1 MKTSVLGSFATRF
14 CSGRP
19 IAMLALASLFALS
32 PEPQAEAQLIQIGRG
47 FGGGVRVRVPFVAVD
62 VAPWGDTRVRAPFTS
77 VNTGIYAGP
86 RYSSRYGSPIYPSY
100 AYPPASPYY
109 RSVPS
114 YPPNVYVSPNYRSA
128 SPMVGGSSIYGTPMP
143 VAPMQSNPGF
153 SSSDR
158 RYGSSII
165 ASATPS
171 PLLGDGPVSAAS
183 QRPPFAGSA
192 SDDLLRRAAM
202 QLQTSLSRRG
212 GDSDIWI
219 DYLAPAE
226 IARLIDAGEMSS
238 EMAETR
244 LRNYQGVTFNPDLRW
259 LTSLPGFA
267 ETRRQL
273 ELRLANAS
281 SDANASS
288 GNDIRESTPQPAA
301 PAATETSPE
310 PAEILPPPIPKPDA
324 AADRAN
330 SGQPTPAKPVAEP
343 DAKEPEAKKSVGI

>member
-1 MKTSVLGSFATRF
+1 MKSSVLGSFATRL

-19 IAMLALASLFALS
+19 FAMLALASLFAFS

-114 YPPNVYVSPNYRSA
+114 YPPNVYSSPNYRST
-128 SPMVGGSSIYGTPMP
+128 SPIVSGSSIYGTPMP
-143 VAPMQSNPGF
+143 AAPIQSNPGF
-153 SSSDR
+153 SNSDS

-171 PLLGDGPVSAAS
+171 PLSGDGPVSAAS

-226 IARLIDAGEMSS
+226 ILRLIDSGEMST
-238 EMAETR
+238 EMAQTR
-244 LRNYQGVTFNPDLRW
+244 LRNYQGVTFTPELRW
-259 LTSLPGFA
+259 LTSLPGFG
-267 ETRRQL
+267 ETRQQL
-273 ELRLANAS
+273 ELRVANAS
-281 SDANASS
+281 TDN
-288 GNDIRESTPQPAA
+288 GIRESTPQPAA
-301 PAATETSPE
+301 PAATETSPGA
-310 PAEILPPPIPKPDA
+310 AETLPPPMPKPDA

-330 SGQPTPAKPVAEP
+330 SGQPTLAKPVAEP
-343 DAKEPEAKKSVGI
+343 DARKPDAEKPDAIKSVGI

>member
-1 MKTSVLGSFATRF
+1 MFA
-14 CSGRP
+14 
-19 IAMLALASLFALS
+19 LALMFAVS
-32 PEPQAEAQLIQIGRG
+32 PEQHAEAQLIQIGRG

-86 RYSSRYGSPIYPSY
+86 RYSSRYRGPIYQNY

-114 YPPNVYVSPNYRSA
+114 YPSSVYSAPNYRST
-128 SPMVGGSSIYGTPMP
+128 SPIVGGSSAYGTPQST
-143 VAPMQSNPGF
+143 APFESNPSLGG
-153 SSSDR
+153 SSNS
-158 RYGSSII
+158 YGNSII

-171 PLLGDGPVSAAS
+171 PALGNGPVSAS
-183 QRPPFAGSA
+183 SPGAGSREIGPAVAA
-192 SDDLLRRAAM
+192 SDDSLRRAAT

-219 DYLAPAE
+219 GYLAPAE
-226 IARLIDAGEMSS
+226 IVRLIDSGQLSQ

-244 LRNYQGVTFNPDLRW
+244 LRNFRGVTFNPELRW
-259 LTSLPGFA
+259 LTSVPGFA

-273 ELRLANAS
+273 ELRVAS
-281 SDANASS
+281 TDVVNDARQPTPADTDPAAADKSS
-288 GNDIRESTPQPAA
+288 EST
-301 PAATETSPE
+301 ET
-310 PAEILPPPIPKPDA
+310 LPLPKPDVNPNG
-324 AADRAN
+324 AN

-343 DAKEPEAKKSVGI
+343 DAKPSVGI